1 MKRYYPKYTDA
12 KKALREAIKDE
23 DCKRKVWDN
32 YEDWNIYDL
41 GKQRKVKRYYIGT
54 HLEWLNYAN

>member
-12 KKALREAIKDE
+12 KRALREAIADK

-32 YEDWNIYDL
+32 FESWKIYDL
-41 GKQRKVKRYYIGT
+41 GKQRKARRYFIGK
-54 HLEWLNYAN
+54 EIEFINI